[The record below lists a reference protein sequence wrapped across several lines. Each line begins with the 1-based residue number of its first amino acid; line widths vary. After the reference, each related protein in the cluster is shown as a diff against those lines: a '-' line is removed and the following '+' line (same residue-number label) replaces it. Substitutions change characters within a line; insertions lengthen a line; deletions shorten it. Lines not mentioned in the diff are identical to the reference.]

1 MVLICRVMFVVI
13 VLASLAGCASMN
25 KSECLTAD
33 WHMIGMEDGSQGQ
46 PVSYIGNHRKA
57 CADYN
62 IKPDLVTYEAGHA
75 AGMEQFCTESNG
87 FRLGSRG
94 GFYSGVCPPELE
106 EDFLTGYD
114 AGRKIHVAKVEVQ
127 QAADAVKSNQA
138 QLDKLKKDIKA
149 KETLLVSSKT
159 SEMTRVQLLEELKT
173 DEKKV
178 EELEE
183 KVLTLESDKEE
194 KLAEYEEIKK
204 MYQY

>member
-1 MVLICRVMFVVI
+1 MVSIGRVSFVVI
-13 VLASLAGCASMN
+13 VLAGLTGCASMN
-25 KSECLTAD
+25 KSECLNAD

-62 IKPDLVTYEAGHA
+62 IRPDLVAYEAGHA
-75 AGMEQFCTESNG
+75 VGMEQFCTESKG
-87 FRLGSRG
+87 FRLGKRG
-94 GFYSGVCPPELE
+94 GFYSGVCPPLLE
-106 EDFLTGYD
+106 DNFLTGYD
-114 AGRKIHVAKVEVQ
+114 AGRKVHVAATEAS
-127 QAADAVKSNQA
+127 QAADAAKSNQA

-149 KETLLVSSKT
+149 KEALLVSSKT
-159 SEMTRVQLLEELKT
+159 SEMTRVRLLEEIKT

-178 EELEE
+178 EEMEE
-183 KVLTLESDKEE
+183 KVLNLQIDKEE